1 MSREL
6 RFSLLAVLLAGAAGA
21 KSGSITGVGKACFY
35 IQGETGPMV
44 VVDPPAASVGYTLPA
59 TPADVV
65 TISHNHT
72 DHNNSAGV
80 RGNFIL
86 VDGRPTTQRTET
98 AAAGLTFVQVPG
110 FHDNTNGATRGPN

>member
-1 MSREL
+1 MSIEL
-6 RFSLLAVLLAGAAGA
+6 RFSLLAVLLAGAAWA
-21 KSGSITGVGKACFY
+21 QTVSITWIGQACFY
-35 IQGETGPMV
+35 IQAENGPMV

-86 VDGRPTTQRTET
+86 VDGRPTTQRTEP
-98 AAAGLTFVQVPG
+98 LV
-110 FHDNTNGATRGPN
+110 